1 MKTCVGIDAY
11 YLSPP
16 LRGIGVSINSLVQSL
31 PTFSDIHFLVFATDK
46 CTSNFGGDNV
56 TLIKSRH
63 CNPFVWYESVLDKL
77 IRDYPVNSLILT
89 SGLHPIFLDYNVEKI
104 VAFIHDV
111 SYLSLV
117 NNPLSWNIK
126 SNIGRLYRSI
136 SFWKIVNSSNL
147 IVTVSESSKLD
158 ILRYISYDRR
168 KDLVF
173 HTLYNN
179 FDLSYNCS
187 STNTTKSKKILLVS
201 GPHPQKNITALF
213 KALDCLPPN
222 LLYGWTVEII
232 GFNPGKSLSTRLR
245 NHSVRANFVFQGY
258 LDHES
263 TLSRYREAYIFVFT
277 SYKESFGIPLL
288 EALRSNCYIISS
300 NRGASFE
307 VCGNNALYFDPDDY
321 VSLSAYIRLLVEN
334 YPSKRIYTSPTA
346 VLNSDYVA
354 SLASL
359 MLYFKS

>member
-31 PTFSDIHFLVFATDK
+31 PTFSDIDFLVFATDE
-46 CTSNFGGDNV
+46 CISSFGGDNV
-56 TLIKSRH
+56 TLIKAPH
-63 CNPFVWYESVLDKL
+63 CTPFVWYEFVLNKL
-77 IRDYPVNSLILT
+77 IRYYSVNSLILT
-89 SGLHPIFLDYNVEKI
+89 SGLHPVLLNYNVDKI
-104 VAFIHDV
+104 ASFVHDV

-117 NNPLSWNIK
+117 NNPPSWNIK
-126 SNIGRLYRSI
+126 STIGRLYRSI
-136 SFWKIVNSSNL
+136 SFWKIINCSRL
-147 IVTVSESSKLD
+147 IVNVSESSKLD

-168 KDLVF
+168 KELVF

-179 FDLSYNCS
+179 FDRSDTS
-187 STNTTKSKKILLVS
+187 SLTNSTKSKKILLVS
-201 GPHPQKNITALF
+201 GPHPQKNIIALF
-213 KALDCLPPN
+213 KALDYLPPN
-222 LLYGWTVEII
+222 FLDGWTVEII
-232 GFNPGKSLSTRLR
+232 GFNPGPSLSTSLR

-263 TLSRYREAYIFVFT
+263 TLLRYGDAYIFVFT

-300 NRGASFE
+300 NRGAAFE

-321 VSLSAYIRLLVEN
+321 ASLSAYIRLLVEN
-334 YPSKRIYTSPTA
+334 YPKKRTHTAPTA
-346 VLNSDYVA
+346 VLNSDYLA